1 MRSLGLIAAAT
12 LFVAP
17 FMAAPASASTCTAG
31 TTSSYEALGSTGCTV
46 GNLTFSNFNFTTS
59 GTATFNSGNNVI
71 PVSGGGEYGFQV
83 DFTSQAPP
91 TSDVSINYTV
101 TGLPGTKIT
110 DVAGSVTGGIIGS
123 GGILLSENL
132 QGLNPSGSA
141 YNYSLGCTSLTG
153 GCSFVNNVSPNG
165 GFNVGKDQEDIAI
178 DGIVGTSQVTNEF
191 SYGVS
196 QTPIPAA
203 LPLFAG
209 GLGVLGFVASRKR
222 KKSAAAT
229 A

>member
-1 MRSLGLIAAAT
+1 MRKLGLVAAVT

-17 FMAAPASASTCTAG
+17 LMAIPASASTCTPG
-31 TTSSYEALGSTGCTV
+31 TTTSYEALGSTGCSV
-46 GNLTFSNFNFTTS
+46 GSLTFANFNFTTS
-59 GTATFNSGNNVI
+59 GTATFNSGNNVV
-71 PVSGGGEYGFQV
+71 PLSGGGEYGFIV

-91 TSDVSINYTV
+91 TSDVSVTYTV
-101 TGLPGTKIT
+101 TGNNGTKIT
-110 DVAGSVTGGIIGS
+110 DVAGSVTGGIIGL

-132 QGLNPSGSA
+132 QSLDPSGQ
-141 YNYSLGCTSLTG
+141 NYTVGCTSSGPG
-153 GCSFVNNVSPNG
+153 GCSFVNALSPNG
-165 GFNVGKDQEDIAI
+165 GFNVGKDQENIAL
-178 DGIVGTSQVTNEF
+178 DGIVGTSQLTNEF
-191 SYGVS
+191 SVG

-222 KKSAAAT
+222 KKSAVAT

>member
-1 MRSLGLIAAAT
+1 MRSLGLVAVAT

-17 FMAAPASASTCTAG
+17 LMAIPASASTCTPG
-31 TTSSYEALGSTGCTV
+31 TTTSYEALGSGGCSV
-46 GNLTFSNFNFTTS
+46 GSLTFSNFNFTTS
-59 GTATFNSGNNVI
+59 GSATFNSGNNVI
-71 PVSGGGEYGFQV
+71 PTSGGGEYGFIV

-91 TSDVSINYTV
+91 TSDVSVTYTV
-101 TGLPGTKIT
+101 TGNGGTKIT

-132 QGLNPSGSA
+132 LGLNPSGTA
-141 YNYSLGCTSLTG
+141 YNYSFGCTSTTG
-153 GCSFVNNVSPNG
+153 GCSFLNNVSPNG

-178 DGIVGTSQVTNEF
+178 DGIVGTSQLTNEF
-191 SYGVS
+191 SYVS

-222 KKSAAAT
+222 KKSAVAT